1 MQIHKNSFIERSF
14 IRLSADPE
22 NIGNTLE
29 VFRNIFFNNEVIGVH
44 SLRVHSYQYLEFQN

>member
-14 IRLSADPE
+14 IRFPAVSE
-22 NIGNTLE
+22 KIGNTLE

-44 SLRVHSYQYLEFQN
+44 SLRVHSYEYLEFQN